1 MEAIL
6 AHPIP
11 IFALMI
17 GIFLMHLLERFAKKK
32 GIFSTVAFVLHL
44 VLLVFFVIIGA
55 SWEEMLFVLLLS
67 AAVALA

>member
-6 AHPIP
+6 AHPVP

-55 SWEEMLFVLLLS
+55 SWEEILFVLLLS

>member
-6 AHPIP
+6 AHSVPV
-11 IFALMI
+11 FALLI
-17 GIFLMHLLERFAKKK
+17 GIFLMHLLERFVKKK

>member
-11 IFALMI
+11 IFALVI
-17 GIFLMHLLERFAKKK
+17 GIFLMHLLEHFAKKK

-44 VLLVFFVIIGA
+44 VLLAFFVIIGA
-55 SWEEMLFVLLLS
+55 SWEEILFVLLLS
-67 AAVALA
+67 AAVVLA

>member
-6 AHPIP
+6 AYPVP

-55 SWEEMLFVLLLS
+55 SWEEILFVLLLS

>member
-6 AHPIP
+6 AHPVP
-11 IFALMI
+11 IFALLI

>member
-6 AHPIP
+6 AHPVP
-11 IFALMI
+11 IFALLI

-55 SWEEMLFVLLLS
+55 SWEEILFVLLLS

>member
-6 AHPIP
+6 AHPVP